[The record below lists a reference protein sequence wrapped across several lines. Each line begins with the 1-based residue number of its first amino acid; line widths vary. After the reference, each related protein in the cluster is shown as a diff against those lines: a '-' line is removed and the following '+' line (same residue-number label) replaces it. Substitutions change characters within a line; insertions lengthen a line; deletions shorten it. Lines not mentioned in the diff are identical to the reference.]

1 MLELQAETIFA
12 EASAWKAMV
21 FALVRGCGGL
31 YDWLVIAHVT
41 ARVIAC
47 HGAHAAHG
55 RSRQSQLV
63 TAAHA
68 PHASHG
74 RLGAHAAHAGH
85 SHPRRSQ
92 LPTPVTAA
100 PQPPRA
106 HRRRRRCKKV
116 FSERRGIRGGT
127 VTSDRNYPLAAHRH
141 LCRCVLHRLFA
152 IPCRRRNLGGDHL
165 PPAADPGPGLCV
177 SRRRQPGAG
186 ANALDCLQHQRK

>member
-100 PQPPRA
+100 PQPTRA
-106 HRRRRRCKKV
+106 HRRRRRRCKKV

-127 VTSDRNYPLAAHRH
+127 VTSDRNYPLAAPIGI
-141 LCRCVLHRLFA
+141 CVDVYCTACSQYLVGDGILAATIFRLLRTPA
-152 IPCRRRNLGGDHL
+152 RGDES
-165 PPAADPGPGLCV
+165 PGASSRGPGPIL
-177 SRRRQPGAG
+177 
-186 ANALDCLQHQRK
+186 